1 MYLPQVFCHGNRQQT
16 LTCWDGVYNLE
27 LVNLSSTET
36 PAEHRGIKKRNKR
49 KEKFK

>member
-16 LTCWDGVYNLE
+16 LTCCDGVYNLE
-27 LVNLSSTET
+27 LVNPSSTET
-36 PAEHRGIKKRNKR
+36 PAEHRGIKKKKKC